1 MVKTDIEIMA
11 KTEILYARYSISI
24 EGIRKY
30 FTEFMFHLG
39 LEG

>member
-11 KTEILYARYSISI
+11 KTEILYARYSISK
-24 EGIRKY
+24 GIRKY
-30 FTEFMFHLG
+30 FTEFMFDLG